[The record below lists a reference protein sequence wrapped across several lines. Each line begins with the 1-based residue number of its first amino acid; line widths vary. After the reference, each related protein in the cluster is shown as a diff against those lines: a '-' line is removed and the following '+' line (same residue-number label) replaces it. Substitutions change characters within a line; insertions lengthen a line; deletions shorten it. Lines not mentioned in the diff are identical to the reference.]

1 MLNLYELQCWLCLR
15 IVDTQED
22 YDEVHFLCGF
32 CLFCTGLKTFRIW
45 KWQFI
50 LILSVC
56 KSNIDG
62 HQICL
67 SAPVTINDD
76 SSGLTDVDVQEIRN
90 LLKDTE
96 GLSSKAMDDFMEIIN
111 KFRKDSS
118 YEVLA
123 EGIVSNFVFDFYER

>member
-1 MLNLYELQCWLCLR
+1 M
-15 IVDTQED
+15 
-22 YDEVHFLCGF
+22 
-32 CLFCTGLKTFRIW
+32 
-45 KWQFI
+45 
-50 LILSVC
+50 
-56 KSNIDG
+56 
-62 HQICL
+62 